1 MKIKPPPVN
10 VTQETAQW
18 MREVMTQVNAISEGQ
33 LSGTYNAATAA
44 PTTGTWAKG
53 DFIRNSNPSEL
64 GSGGSKYIIIGWTCT
79 VSGTPGTWLQNRTLT
94 GN

>member
-10 VTQETAQW
+10 VTQEVAQW

-53 DFIRNSNPSEL
+53 DFIRNSDPSEL

-79 VSGTPGTWLQNRTLT
+79 VSGAPGTWLQNRTLT